1 MHTDQMNEFQI
12 RVMPML
18 FPSDPWFVFWGI
30 GCFFFLLFSLF
41 NGVLIISVTEET
53 LTVKDCAEGFAEAKV
68 DNIHH
73 LPLIHRACCFILEG
87 SQVDKAQFALEK
99 FILAVPTQQL
109 ILYITGNGFQKESV
123 CDLPENV
130 SDG

>member
-1 MHTDQMNEFQI
+1 MI
-12 RVMPML
+12 PGL
-18 FPSDPWFVFWGI
+18 FFGGLVG
-30 GCFFFLLFSLF
+30 FFF
-41 NGVLIISVTEET
+41 GVLIISVTEET